1 MVGFRDSDGEK
12 TMPPM
17 VGVIDI
23 DDVGGNGLLLVAASA
38 GDETAIDTMEA
49 AVRVR
54 AILNKI
60 HPQG

>member
-1 MVGFRDSDGEK
+1 
-12 TMPPM
+12 M